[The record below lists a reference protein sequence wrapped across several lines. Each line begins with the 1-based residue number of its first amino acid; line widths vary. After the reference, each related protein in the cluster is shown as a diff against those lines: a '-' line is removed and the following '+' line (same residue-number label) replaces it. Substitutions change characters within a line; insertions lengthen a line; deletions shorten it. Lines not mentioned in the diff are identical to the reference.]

1 MRSALH
7 SSSQGELDTRWPA
20 QAGWLRDWPDM
31 HWGAIYCSLGLTA
44 ASLTRLSRLAA
55 GLQFAVKMRLRD
67 FLKIV
72 EIPTLVVSNICKMA
86 LASNIGCRVIDGL

>member
-1 MRSALH
+1 
-7 SSSQGELDTRWPA
+7 
-20 QAGWLRDWPDM
+20 M
-31 HWGAIYCSLGLTA
+31 HN
-44 ASLTRLSRLAA
+44 RLSVRENGGDANCRLTVNIARA
-55 GLQFAVKMRLRD
+55 LDHAKAMVKPFAVKMRLRD